1 MRKNA
6 ILEPTWRQL
15 GPPKQKRMQARRDTR
30 RPLRGASLHHKG
42 MGCPDASRS
51 TRWWVYETPAHC
63 DASRISA
70 GVHFRESALARR
82 NHAKH
87 FQNLPTMC
95 SKGPKSSKIS
105 PQPLPKPL
113 QNPPKATPNPSR
125 SPFGAHFVGRKHL
138 SSQNV
143 VFLSS
148 GRRPKA
154 PKGGPRRPR
163 TPPKYSPRPSQN

>member
-1 MRKNA
+1 MAADDPRRA
-6 ILEPTWRQL
+6 VRTPLCRAF
-15 GPPKQKRMQARRDTR
+15 GPKLPRRT
-30 RPLRGASLHHKG
+30 GFNHAG
-42 MGCPDASRS
+42 GG
-51 TRWWVYETPAHC
+51 TPAHC

-105 PQPLPKPL
+105 PQTLPKPL

>member
-1 MRKNA
+1 MAHCGIRA
-6 ILEPTWRQL
+6 
-15 GPPKQKRMQARRDTR
+15 GHS
-30 RPLRGASLHHKG
+30 RGATLRRHSLETHV
-42 MGCPDASRS
+42 SYNL
-51 TRWWVYETPAHC
+51 TRWRVRTPAHC

-70 GVHFRESALARR
+70 GVHFRESAPARR

-105 PQPLPKPL
+105 PQTLPKPL

-125 SPFGAHFVGRKHL
+125 SPFGAHFEPMLER
-138 SSQNV
+138 SSTLNAQKTAK
-143 VFLSS
+143 
-148 GRRPKA
+148 RRSKA
-154 PKGGPRRPR
+154 PKGGPRRAQ